1 MQALFE
7 AIQESCSRTI
17 WSRGVEL
24 VRADAVASEG
34 RSGEGLAFR
43 VATKSGL
50 VSPQVVLYVDD
61 EDWECTC
68 NGPDDPCEHVAAAAI
83 ALRKSKRSG
92 DAVPEA
98 SEQAGR
104 LRYRFVV
111 DGGQLALERDVVV
124 AGEATRLHATLD
136 ALAKGRVAGPP
147 IVATPTDVEIE
158 RILGPRRMGAL
169 PRNSLHRILEKLAG
183 ELDAPVDIQLDGA
196 PIEVSNEPVLPIGRV
211 VDAPGG
217 VRLFVEQDPA
227 LEHVYRNGAA
237 IVAGQ
242 LRPVGESRLD
252 GREREE
258 LPRGRFFPTERFP
271 DLVTEVLPALE
282 QRIPV
287 VVETAR
293 LPRTASGE
301 RPRIRLEVRRDGNA
315 LTLLPTLVYGDP
327 PQARID
333 AGRLVHL
340 RGDMPLRDEG
350 AEASE
355 IARLRDRLGLAPGR
369 RVRLVDQ
376 AAVDMARR
384 LDGWRG
390 EVDGGALADFHV
402 APALEPRLEID
413 GDRFRLAFEPGAA
426 DRGDADD
433 EDVHPFD
440 RQRGGADA
448 LSVMRAWRE
457 GSTLVPLDGGG
468 FAPLPADWLSRYG
481 DRVADLLEARAAND
495 RIPAYAL
502 PDLGRLCEDLD
513 EPPPP
518 DLDRLRPIVDDFD
531 GIPEAKLPEDLRG
544 ELRPYQRHGVD
555 WLCFMQ
561 KVELGTLLA
570 DDMGLGKTLQTLC
583 AIEAPALVVAPTSV
597 LHNWV
602 DEIERFRP
610 ALTTCLYH
618 GAQRSLDEQADVTLT
633 SYALLRLDA
642 KTLSQ
647 RDWAMVVLD
656 EAQNV
661 KNPDSQVARAAYGL
675 NARFRVALTGT
686 PVENR
691 LDELWS
697 QLHFLNPGLLGG
709 RPDFQSRY
717 ARPIGEGDTEV
728 AARLRE
734 RIRPFLMR
742 RLKRDVAPE
751 LPPRTDVVLHCTLD
765 DEERAVYDAVR
776 AATVSKVVE
785 QLRGGGGVMAAL
797 EALLRLRQAACHP
810 ALVPGQEATRSSKL
824 DMLRDR
830 LETASAEGHRAL
842 VFSQWTALLDLVEP
856 ELETAGLD
864 FVRLDGTT
872 RDRRTVVETFQ
883 SDSGPP
889 VMLVSLKAGG
899 SGLNLTAADHIFLLD
914 PWWNPAVED
923 QAADRAH
930 RIGQQK
936 NVIVHRLVSEGT
948 VEERILELHARK
960 RALFEAALGGTG
972 ESSGLSR
979 DDLLALLED

>member
-7 AIQESCSRTI
+7 AIQDACTRTV

-24 VRADAVASEG
+24 VRADAVSSEG
-34 RSGEGLAFR
+34 RSGDGFTFR
-43 VATKSGL
+43 VATKRGL

-68 NGPDDPCEHVAAAAI
+68 KGQDDPCEHVAAAAI
-83 ALRKSKRSG
+83 ALRKAKRSG
-92 DAVPEA
+92 EEVPAATEH
-98 SEQAGR
+98 AGR
-104 LRYRFVV
+104 VRYRFVV
-111 DGGQLALERDVVV
+111 DRQELALERDVV
-124 AGEATRLHATLD
+124 ARGEATRLTTTLD
-136 ALAKGRVAGPP
+136 ALAKGRVEGPP

-169 PRNSLHRILEKLAG
+169 PRNSLHRILEMLAG
-183 ELDAPVDIQLDGA
+183 EVDSPTDIQLDGA

-227 LEHVYRNGAA
+227 IERIYRNGAA
-237 IVAGQ
+237 LVAGQ

-258 LPRGRFFPTERFP
+258 LPRGRFYPTERFP
-271 DLVTEVLPALE
+271 ELVTEVLPALE

-287 VVETAR
+287 EVETAR
-293 LPRTASGE
+293 LPRTSTGE

-315 LTLLPTLVYGDP
+315 LTVMPTLVYGDP
-327 PQARID
+327 PQARVD

-340 RGDMPLRDEG
+340 RGDMPLRDES
-350 AEASE
+350 AEVSE
-355 IARLRDRLGLAPGR
+355 VARLRDQLGLAPGR

-384 LDGWRG
+384 LGGWRG
-390 EVDGGALADFHV
+390 EIDGGALTDFHV

-413 GDRFRLAFEPGAA
+413 GDRLRLEFMPGAE
-426 DRGDADD
+426 DADD
-433 EDVHPFD
+433 VHPLD

-448 LSVMRAWRE
+448 GRVLRAWRE

-468 FAPLPADWLSRYG
+468 FAPLPADWLARFGS
-481 DRVADLLEARAAND
+481 RVADLLEARATNE

-518 DLDRLRPIVDDFD
+518 DLDRLRPIVEDFE
-531 GIPEAKLPEDLRG
+531 GIPEAKLPSDLRAD
-544 ELRPYQRHGVD
+544 LRPYQKHGID
-555 WLCFMQ
+555 WLCFMRE
-561 KVELGTLLA
+561 VELGALLA

-610 ALTTCLYH
+610 ALRTCLYH
-618 GAQRSLDEQADVTLT
+618 GGQRELDPDADVTLT

-642 KTLSQ
+642 KTLAA
-647 RDWAMVVLD
+647 REWAMVVLD

-661 KNPDSQVARAAYGL
+661 KNPDSQVARAAYSM

-697 QLHFLNPGLLGG
+697 QFHFLNPGLLGG
-709 RPDFQSRY
+709 RPDFQDRY
-717 ARPIGEGDTEV
+717 ARPIADGDAEV

-751 LPPRTDVVLHCTLD
+751 LPPRTDVVLHCKLD

-776 AATVSKVVE
+776 AATVSRVVE

-810 ALVPGQEATRSSKL
+810 SLVPGQEAHRSSKL
-824 DMLRDR
+824 DLLRSR
-830 LETASAEGHRAL
+830 LETAAAEGHRAL
-842 VFSQWTALLDLVEP
+842 VFSQWTSLLDLVEP
-856 ELETAGLD
+856 ELNDAGLD

-872 RDRRTVVETFQ
+872 RDRRSVVETFQ
-883 SDSGPP
+883 GDHGPP

-930 RIGQQK
+930 RIGQRK
-936 NVIVHRLVSEGT
+936 NVVVHRLVTEGT

-960 RALFEAALGGTG
+960 RALFEAALGGTSQG
-972 ESSGLSR
+972 EGLSR
-979 DDLLALLED
+979 DDLLALLAD